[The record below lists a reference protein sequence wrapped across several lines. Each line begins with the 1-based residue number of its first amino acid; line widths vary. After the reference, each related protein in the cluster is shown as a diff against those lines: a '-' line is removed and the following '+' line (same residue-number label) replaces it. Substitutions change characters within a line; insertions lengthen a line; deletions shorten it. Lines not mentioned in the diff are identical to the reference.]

1 MNHELKMCLKA
12 EAREI
17 LHTTENEI
25 VIPLLGN
32 LNFPDDQDR
41 TPLNS
46 LRRIW
51 YNMNW
56 TYAQLIEK
64 WVQQDGIQ
72 VKNQLPR
79 KGEMVFE
86 RMPE

>member
-51 YNMNW
+51 YNMN
-56 TYAQLIEK
+56 
-64 WVQQDGIQ
+64 
-72 VKNQLPR
+72 
-79 KGEMVFE
+79 
-86 RMPE
+86 